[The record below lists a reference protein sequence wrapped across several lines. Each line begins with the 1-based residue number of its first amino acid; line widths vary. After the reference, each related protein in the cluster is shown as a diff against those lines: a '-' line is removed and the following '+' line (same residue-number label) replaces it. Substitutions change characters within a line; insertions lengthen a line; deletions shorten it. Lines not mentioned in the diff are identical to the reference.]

1 MIQKIAMLFIM
12 LLLLAGCGL
21 EITST
26 LKDDRKLTQDGIVYE
41 LFYIEDM
48 RCIRVGRDGV
58 VFYDGVTCDWS
69 RWKIIGGE

>member
-1 MIQKIAMLFIM
+1 MMHKIAMLFIM
-12 LLLLAGCGL
+12 LLLLFGCGV

-48 RCIRVGRDGV
+48 PCIRVGRDGV

-69 RWKIIGGE
+69 KWKTN

>member
-1 MIQKIAMLFIM
+1 MIQKIATLFVM

-48 RCIRVGRDGV
+48 PCIRVGRDGV

>member
-48 RCIRVGRDGV
+48 PCIRVGRDGV

-69 RWKIIGGE
+69 KWKTR